1 MEEWEIVLKGSKR
14 FRELLQREAERYGL
28 SYSDVQVLYFLSQE
42 GELNVSR
49 LATLVD
55 VNKST
60 MVEILDKLERDN
72 LIIRNRDTVDRRVVK
87 VRVTDMGLTVL
98 KEVRAKYKDL
108 IEDLLSK
115 VDREKVI
122 EFFKIIISETKV
134 KVS

>member
-1 MEEWEIVLKGSKR
+1 
-14 FRELLQREAERYGL
+14 
-28 SYSDVQVLYFLSQE
+28 
-42 GELNVSR
+42 
-49 LATLVD
+49 LVD